1 MGGIQDTKTN
11 MTALLFLGSA
21 KLPQDFWTLLC
32 MVAWTAKRA
41 LGIEHWG
48 LFSWEA
54 VLYFWMCAAS
64 GLKMMKIYMDQAH
77 IRLSRFWIGSEEVQG
92 SPGMKVDVG
101 VIPRMQ
107 RPSWLD
113 GKAVQTRIKY
123 TNDWSYNSFLS
134 LISLSGPTFEGALCS
149 LI

>member
-1 MGGIQDTKTN
+1 
-11 MTALLFLGSA
+11 
-21 KLPQDFWTLLC
+21 
-32 MVAWTAKRA
+32 
-41 LGIEHWG
+41 
-48 LFSWEA
+48 
-54 VLYFWMCAAS
+54 
-64 GLKMMKIYMDQAH
+64 MMKIYMDQAH

-123 TNDWSYNSFLS
+123 TND
-134 LISLSGPTFEGALCS
+134 
-149 LI
+149 